1 MIEYVFSTYLLMV
14 NFHLPH
20 IMLWRT
26 CCHYRCALWACSQV
40 GIWPFGT
47 RWNRPTKIVNS
58 EMAVSR
64 KDPWD
69 YARQMWVFPKIVV
82 PQNGWFIMENPIK
95 IDDLGGIP
103 IFGNT
108 RVKYNIKLLLFFR
121 GRNCKSRDTGN
132 SFSRTRTANLPEKW
146 NQSCMSKKYN
156 SKKTMSSRNKKNLRP
171 WGSWRFEYQVQ
182 HLGRVQIQSLKV
194 FYCN

>member
-1 MIEYVFSTYLLMV
+1 MLLVYFKQKSAPKKKKKKHDGTIHNLFPPFASPFGVMHSNHKQLLPFGRKLFGVIKARESSHQVLVDAEALWVFFQRFCCLRFHLLFSSSDLCVFLIYIIICMIDMFFSTYLLIV

-47 RWNRPTKIVNS
+47 RWNRPTKIMFW

-69 YARQMWVFPKIVV
+69 YAR
-82 PQNGWFIMENPIK
+82 
-95 IDDLGGIP
+95 
-103 IFGNT
+103 
-108 RVKYNIKLLLFFR
+108 
-121 GRNCKSRDTGN
+121 
-132 SFSRTRTANLPEKW
+132 
-146 NQSCMSKKYN
+146 
-156 SKKTMSSRNKKNLRP
+156 
-171 WGSWRFEYQVQ
+171 
-182 HLGRVQIQSLKV
+182 
-194 FYCN
+194 